1 MAQPLRVRRLS
12 ADGEVTVISERRHQV
27 ALRQARDARVHTAA
41 LRLSG
46 RSVVVDIPSQTSR
59 TEVGQLPAELAAELR
74 PVLEGLRRD
83 GFSGMCPVTF
93 SVSVAGEVRA
103 HLQLGPPE
111 TVLIRNTSAGLAML
125 EPAVTVT
132 VTGEEN
138 HQQEL
143 MLYAD
148 ASSSRV
154 RVAVSLDWCV
164 ITSGKYRGQQ
174 AVEVRLDGRRVGQ
187 LTDAMSRR
195 YEPDVMGAA
204 QRGRQPGCE
213 ALVYRGERGMQV
225 ELRLPRRADTSRPPA
240 PVVAAQPAPAPRADV
255 PEQPARKSGMPR
267 PVMIA
272 GGVIGVIIFA
282 SAVSQ
287 GDEDTEPPSD
297 SDTPAVTTT
306 QVVPEPTETTTVK
319 RTRKA
324 VKPKRIT
331 TTRTTTQTAVPE
343 PPPEP
348 EPASNCDPN
357 YGPCVPIASD
367 VDCAGGSGNGP
378 AYVQGPVTVTGS
390 DIYDLDSDSDGV
402 GCE

>member
-1 MAQPLRVRRLS
+1 M
-12 ADGEVTVISERRHQV
+12 
-27 ALRQARDARVHTAA
+27 
-41 LRLSG
+41 
-46 RSVVVDIPSQTSR
+46 VVDIPSQTSR
-59 TEVGQLPAELAAELR
+59 TEVGHLPAELAAELR
-74 PVLEGLRRD
+74 PVLEGLHRD
-83 GFSGMCPVTF
+83 GLSGMCPVAF

-125 EPAVTVT
+125 EQAVTVT
-132 VTGEEN
+132 VTGEED

-148 ASSSRV
+148 ASASRV
-154 RVAVSLDWCV
+154 RVAVSLDWCI

-187 LTDAMSRR
+187 LTYAMSRR
-195 YEPDVMGAA
+195 YEPDVMGSA

-225 ELRLPRRADTSRPPA
+225 DLRLPRRAETSRPPA
-240 PVVAAQPAPAPRADV
+240 PVVVAQAGPMPGADV

-267 PVMIA
+267 AVMVA
-272 GGVIGVIIFA
+272 GGVVGVIIFA
-282 SAVSQ
+282 SAINQS
-287 GDEDTEPPSD
+287 DEDAEPTSD
-297 SDTPAVTTT
+297 FDTPAVTTT
-306 QVVPEPTETTTVK
+306 HVVPEPTETTTAK

-324 VKPKRIT
+324 VKPKRTT
-331 TTRTTTQTAVPE
+331 TTRTTTQAAV
-343 PPPEP
+343 PEP
-348 EPASNCDPN
+348 EPANDCDPN
-357 YGPCVPIASD
+357 YSGCVPIASD
-367 VDCAGGSGNGP
+367 VDCAGGSGDGP

-390 DIYDLDSDSDGV
+390 DIYDLDSDADGV